1 MKFISYYNR
10 KIYSLIRTLR
20 YYKGWS
26 PMMIFADTPGG
37 MGWGVLPHRNQNG
50 KTKGTMINSLP
61 MIRFSH
67 KKTGAGA
74 SLLG

>member
-1 MKFISYYNR
+1 MKYTSYYNR

-37 MGWGVLPHRNQNG
+37 MGWGVLPTEIRMEKQ
-50 KTKGTMINSLP
+50 KGTMINSLP
-61 MIRFSH
+61 MIRLSH